1 MCNVSDCSNKFVSL
15 PVTETDEDML
25 YPIGIQ
31 NFEDLRRNEFVYVDK
46 THHIYRLASTG
57 KYYFL
62 SRPRRFGKSLLVSTM
77 EAYFKGKKELFKGLA
92 MEGLEKDWI
101 EYPVLHLDLNGS
113 KYMYPEDLVAVL
125 NRHLDS
131 WESEY
136 GITTRYSDLESR
148 FVDIIDTVCEKT
160 GRQVVVLID
169 EYDKPIVNNLG
180 NEVLADYYRKTLQ
193 GFYGVIK
200 SKGEQTKFCF
210 LTGVS
215 KIGKLSV
222 FSTLNNLTDISLNA
236 DYADICG
243 ISENELRKYFDA
255 SVCEL
260 ASTHSITNEE
270 CYAKLKRM
278 YDGYHFDRNMTVGVY
293 NPFSIL
299 NTFYSRE
306 FGEYWF
312 ETGTPT
318 LLVNVMK
325 QTSFDITTLSDN
337 VVVPVA
343 KLNGMQDIASQPVSL
358 FFQTGYLT
366 IKGYDSEYNEYRLG
380 FPNDEVKNGFL
391 NFIYAYYVPVNPADD
406 STTTSQLAKALKAGD
421 PYTFMKTLE
430 ALFANTTYQIQGDS
444 EKNFQYA
451 MYIIMELLGE
461 YVQAERST
469 SNGRIDLLLQTKDYI
484 YIVELKIDNTA
495 DAALQQ
501 IEEKGYAKPF
511 ANDPRK
517 LFKIGVSFS
526 TANRRIEDWKVIE

>member
-1 MCNVSDCSNKFVSL
+1 
-15 PVTETDEDML
+15 ML

-31 NFEDLRRNEFVYVDK
+31 NFEKLREDGYTYVDK
-46 THHIYRLASTG
+46 TALIYKLATSGT
-57 KYYFL
+57 YYFL
-62 SRPRRFGKSLLVSTM
+62 SRPRRFGKSLLISTM
-77 EAYFKGKKELFKGLA
+77 DAYFSGKKELFKGLA
-92 MEGLEKDWI
+92 MEQLEKDWI
-101 EYPVLHLDLNGS
+101 EYPVLRFDVNSGKYLNSEELEVVLCQHPNNWES
-113 KYMYPEDLVAVL
+113 KYGVVRKYDDCSARMNDVIDVA
-125 NRHLDS
+125 
-131 WESEY
+131 
-136 GITTRYSDLESR
+136 SR
-148 FVDIIDTVCEKT
+148 QT
-160 GRQVVVLID
+160 GRKVVILID

-180 NEVLADYYRKTLQ
+180 NEPLVDYYRKTLQ
-193 GFYGVIK
+193 GFYSVLKAKDGQIK
-200 SKGEQTKFCF
+200 FGF

-222 FSTLNNLTDISLNA
+222 FSALNNLTDISLNV

-243 ISENELRKYFDA
+243 ISEKELEDYFNE
-255 SVCEL
+255 SVSDL
-260 ASTHSITNEE
+260 ALHNSLTQSE
-270 CYAKLKRM
+270 CYAKLKKM
-278 YDGYHFDRNMTVGVY
+278 YDGYHFDRNTTVGVY

-299 NTFYSRE
+299 NTFYSKE

-325 QTSFDITTLSDN
+325 KTSFDITTLSDN
-337 VVVPVA
+337 VVVSVED
-343 KLNGMQDIASQPVSL
+343 LNGMQDIVNRPVPL

-366 IKGYDSEYNEYRLG
+366 IKDYDQEFREYTLG

-391 NFIYAYYVPVNPADD
+391 NFIYSYYVPVNPAEGN
-406 STTTSQLAKALKAGD
+406 TTTSKLARALRGGTPD
-421 PYTFMKTLE
+421 VFMRTLE
-430 ALFANTTYQIQGDS
+430 ALFANTTYQIQGDA

-495 DAALQQ
+495 EAALQQ
-501 IEEKGYAKPF
+501 IEDKGYAKPF
-511 ANDPRK
+511 VNDSRK

-526 TANRRIEDWKVIE
+526 TANRRIEDWKVAD